1 MTVGA
6 SNGPG
11 RRSSTSRQDA
21 PVNAL
26 PGEILSVLL
35 PLFLLILAPKEMAD
49 RGCNRTDWG
58 CHRHEVS
65 RIGNGQSVE
74 SPRGDGA
81 CCISKTDTRYA
92 AAVDTT
98 QRAVIG
104 PECAV
109 GVLESTYPPGEVLNA
124 ELGV

>member
-35 PLFLLILAPKEMAD
+35 PLFLLILD
-49 RGCNRTDWG
+49 TGGGGRLRTDWG

-81 CCISKTDTRYA
+81 CCVSKTDTRYA